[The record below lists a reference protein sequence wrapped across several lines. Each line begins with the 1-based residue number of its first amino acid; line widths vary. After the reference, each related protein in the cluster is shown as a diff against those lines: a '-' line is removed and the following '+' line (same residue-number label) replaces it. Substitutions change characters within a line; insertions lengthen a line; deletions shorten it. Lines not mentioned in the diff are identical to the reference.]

1 MSLQY
6 YTKMMKA
13 LWSEKFLTADEM
25 CGKDVLLVGLSSFGS
40 DLVSVLQQP
49 LFAAGAK
56 VDYAPLFN
64 EHIGVS
70 SSLAQLEENV
80 GGKKYDI
87 VVLLE
92 GLEKETHFVR
102 SAEALA
108 ACCRLGGKLLLLV
121 QTPDAADEALDVE
134 RFLEASWAYDL
145 QDIASLFPGFA
156 LLSHM
161 RTSPSF
167 LLAARLEK
175 RSEER
180 PLRPTA
186 YSLRL
191 KRHVSER
198 KGLQAG
204 FFREFHELER
214 LGVEELT
221 DKCRYRHNYLQKYE
235 FFLRDWKEKPLRLLE
250 LGVFKG
256 GSERM
261 WKRYFPQAEIYGVG
275 TSTRAAAPMRRS
287 ASRSASAISRG
298 RRRLKASRRSG
309 RTSSLTM
316 PRISGAIRSRRSSR
330 SFPPC
335 RAAASISLRIWK
347 HRFSRVCFPIM
358 VTRRLTPTRWQNAS
372 LAWQQAESLA
382 RTVLL
387 LRKSRRPAWR
397 RSWWRRCSQ
406 AVFSSRDRGRT

>member
-1 MSLQY
+1 MSLQC

-25 CGKDVLLVGLSSFGS
+25 CGKDVLLVGLSCFGS
-40 DLVSVLQQP
+40 ALVSVLQQP
-49 LFAAGAK
+49 FFAAGAK

-64 EHIGVS
+64 EYIGVS

-156 LLSHM
+156 LLSHV

-191 KRHVSER
+191 KQHVSER

-261 WKRYFPQAEIYGVG
+261 WKRYFPQAEIYGVDIDESCRAHAEERIEIRIG
-275 TSTRAAAPMRRS
+275 DLSKEEVLESLKEIRPHIIVDDASHIWSHQIKALFALFPSLPSGGVYILEDLETSFQSRLFPDHGDAPIDAYTVAERIARVA
-287 ASRSASAISRG
+287 ASRIPCTDGSFAEEITAAG
-298 RRRLKASRRSG
+298 MATELVA
-309 RTSSLTM
+309 TMLSSCIFIK
-316 PRISGAIRSRRSSR
+316 R
-330 SFPPC
+330 
-335 RAAASISLRIWK
+335 
-347 HRFSRVCFPIM
+347 
-358 VTRRLTPTRWQNAS
+358 
-372 LAWQQAESLA
+372 
-382 RTVLL
+382 
-387 LRKSRRPAWR
+387 
-397 RSWWRRCSQ
+397 
-406 AVFSSRDRGRT
+406 